1 MIRSYAVYKENDPGP
16 LSFDAQKVLCR
27 SDTRAPLSVV
37 RKRYQVVQLQTI
49 LELYRDVTELSSF
62 ELERQAC

>member
-1 MIRSYAVYKENDPGP
+1 MIRSYAFYKENAPGP
-16 LSFDAQKVLCR
+16 LSFDAPKVLCR

-62 ELERQAC
+62 EPERQAC